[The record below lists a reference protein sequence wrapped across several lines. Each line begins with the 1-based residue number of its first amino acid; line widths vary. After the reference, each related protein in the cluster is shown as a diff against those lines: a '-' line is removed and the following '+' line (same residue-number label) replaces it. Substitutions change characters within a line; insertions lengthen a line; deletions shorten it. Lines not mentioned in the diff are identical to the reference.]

1 MKAAKTFP
9 YELIGEEITVISST
23 NPAQVGIS
31 GKIVDETKSTLKIES
46 KEGIKTLLKSTITFK
61 IKSNAMVIDGR
72 TLMKRPEER
81 IKG

>member
-1 MKAAKTFP
+1 MKNKTFP
-9 YELIGEEITVISST
+9 HELIGQEIMVINST

-31 GKIVDETKSTLKIES
+31 GKIVDEKKSNIKIES
-46 KEGIKTLLKSTITFK
+46 KEGIKTLLKNTITFK
-61 IKSNAMVIDGR
+61 IKSNETVIDGR

>member
-1 MKAAKTFP
+1 MKNKTFP
-9 YELIGEEITVISST
+9 HELIGQEIMVINST

-31 GKIVDETKSTLKIES
+31 GKIVDETKSTIKIES

-61 IKSNAMVIDGR
+61 IKNNGVIDGR